1 MMMQELVY
9 LLQTIWLFV
18 SLFGVIIG
26 GISFFVNLRNSL
38 HKSEKLEE
46 AIKKLQEE
54 LINIKMELVRVNGE
68 IKILHKLINGEKG
81 EEGDDS
87 YT

>member
-1 MMMQELVY
+1 MQDLVY
-9 LLQTIWLFV
+9 LLQTVWLFV
-18 SLFGVIIG
+18 SLFGVIMG

-38 HKSEKLEE
+38 HKTEKLEE

-54 LINIKMELVRVNGE
+54 LIHIKMELMKVKGE
-68 IKILHKLINGEKG
+68 IKMMNKLINGG
-81 EEGDDS
+81 REEDDS